1 MREVH
6 FTVPAL
12 PLYESDSQK
21 PKKRAQPNF
30 PYTAPFGPTTGAPDS
45 YGDSLHPIFRPKTG
59 HFGPPDHHRPL
70 SSKKTS
76 LANREFATTKK
87 SDPRNR
93 TGATFKP
100 PNASG
105 MAGIVRVIPKLVRT
119 RSWGPKRRLPGPFG
133 PPGAPWAPWAPTIAP
148 ALSRKGSVE
157 TFPISHFRRPTIPA
171 SSSGSAGPVIKKQH
185 AKLRLP

>member
-1 MREVH
+1 MAPETQKTCATQLSIYGSVWTNDRCSGILRR
-6 FTVPAL
+6 FPTPDFSTKNRALWPPRPPPATIKQKD
-12 PLYESDSQK
+12 ESCQS
-21 PKKRAQPNF
+21 R
-30 PYTAPFGPTTGAPDS
+30 
-45 YGDSLHPIFRPKTG
+45 IR
-59 HFGPPDHHRPL
+59 DH
-70 SSKKTS
+70 
-76 LANREFATTKK
+76 KK

-133 PPGAPWAPWAPTIAP
+133 PSGAPWAPWAPTTPP

-157 TFPISHFRRPTIPA
+157 TFPINEVRSTSGAVRRRVRT
-171 SSSGSAGPVIKKQH
+171 
-185 AKLRLP
+185 L